1 VRFGRARGFAVSAAV
16 LLSAALP
23 SRARADTCVVASAAP
38 ARAWPAPLDR
48 RVSLRARDVALRDAL
63 DRLSAAAG
71 VRLSYTSELLPLDR
85 RVCLTAA
92 GVPLGDALTALVA
105 SSGAEPV
112 VVAGQVVLAPA
123 HPGAA
128 PAAQEPERESVLE
141 RIVVTGSPAGSA
153 RRPLS
158 VGLSVIDGR
167 ELSARSATSM
177 ADVMNATVPGVW
189 VWRRSPTDLLAQYGS
204 VRGASS
210 FAATAPKV
218 YIDGVEVA
226 NPLVLTEIDPELVER
241 VEVIRGPQGAALYG
255 ADAISGV
262 VNIVTKHDVG
272 GGRHADFRTDA
283 GAAGSD
289 YAARPVGTHRER
301 LAFRAGNNLQSMA
314 AAVTVGGS
322 GALYPDAGSRTL
334 SALATGRW
342 VAPHAIFT
350 GTFRFYDAT
359 AGAGRNPILG
369 SIVPD
374 TTVTGPA
381 VRAASRWRGGRAS
394 EPHGPDGA
402 THPVARERRGGVGV
416 SPVALERHGPDGAMY
431 PVALDSAAATAYP
444 NQGVREYTAGVAA
457 MLAPGRWTVSL
468 LAGLDG
474 YRLKH
479 VAESTGPFP
488 SSIDPVLRSGTG
500 GGDRGTFRASG
511 MTRLLDDGRGTVD
524 LTLGLEHSVMRE
536 SASVATIRPAT
547 GGEAYGSTA
556 TRPLVSWLHDTGV
569 LAQASGSWRNAWFA
583 TAGMRLE
590 RNDALDGFY
599 EFSTLPMLGLAWV
612 HPLGPADVKLR
623 AAYGRGIRPPRVP
636 SRDGLRVGEEYGFG
650 AYELS
655 PESQSGLEVG
665 AELYVAQ
672 RFSLQVTRFDQ
683 RATGL
688 IQDVVVAFDTVSR
701 GGHVASHVRYALQN
715 VGSITNRGWEMQG
728 ALRQGGLSLTG
739 SLALVDSRVRTVA
752 PGYGGDLRPGDRM
765 LAVPARTA
773 GLSAAWTANGWT
785 GALTASR
792 AWDWI
797 NYDRLALASAFAR
810 PAAQAPWFRGDTLR
824 AFWRRYDGDTNV
836 RATVTRQVTP
846 SVSFILTG
854 DNLLGGQLGEP
865 DNVTIRPG
873 RTLTLGIRTSF

>member
-1 VRFGRARGFAVSAAV
+1 M
-16 LLSAALP
+16 
-23 SRARADTCVVASAAP
+23 
-38 ARAWPAPLDR
+38 
-48 RVSLRARDVALRDAL
+48 SLRARDVALRDAL

-71 VRLSYTSELLPLDR
+71 APLSYTSELLPLDR

-92 GVPLGDALTALVA
+92 GLPLGDALTALV
-105 SSGAEPV
+105 SGSGAEPV
-112 VVAGQVVLAPA
+112 VVARQVVLAPA
-123 HPGAA
+123 RTGAA

-153 RRPLS
+153 RRPLA
-158 VGLSVIDGR
+158 VGLSVLDGR

-177 ADVMNATVPGVW
+177 AEVMNATVPGVW
-189 VWRRSPTDLLAQYGS
+189 LWRRSPTELLAQYGS

-262 VNIVTKHDVG
+262 VNIVTRHDVG
-272 GGRHADFRTDA
+272 GGRHAEFRTDA
-283 GAAGSD
+283 GAAASD

-322 GALYPDAGSRTL
+322 GALYPDAGNRTV

-369 SIVPD
+369 GILPD
-374 TTVTGPA
+374 TTVNAPA
-381 VRAASRWRGGRAS
+381 VPAATSGGRGRRGARG
-394 EPHGPDGA
+394 EHGPDA
-402 THPVARERRGGVGV
+402 
-416 SPVALERHGPDGAMY
+416 AMY
-431 PVALDSAAATAYP
+431 PVSLDSAAATAYP
-444 NQGVREYTAGVAA
+444 SQGVREYTAGAAA

-474 YRLKH
+474 YRLDH

-511 MTRLLDDGRGTVD
+511 VTRLVDDGRGTVD

-536 SASVATIRPAT
+536 STSVAMVRRADGDEP
-547 GGEAYGSTA
+547 YGSA
-556 TRPLVSWLHDTGV
+556 TTRAMVSWLHDTGV
-569 LAQASGSWRNAWFA
+569 LAQASGSWRNTWFA
-583 TAGMRLE
+583 TAGMRVE
-590 RNDALDGFY
+590 RNDALGGFD
-599 EFSTLPMLGLAWV
+599 ELSTLPMLGLAWV
-612 HPLGPADVKLR
+612 HPVGRADVKLR

-636 SRDGLRVGEEYGFG
+636 SRDGLRVDDDHGLGGYGY
-650 AYELS
+650 ALS

-665 AELYVAQ
+665 AELYLAQ

-701 GGHVASHVRYALQN
+701 GGHVASHVRYAPQN

-728 ALRQGGLSLTG
+728 TLRQGDLSLSG

-773 GLSAAWTANGWT
+773 GLTADWTAGGWT

-797 NYDRLALASAFAR
+797 NYDRLALASTFAR

-836 RATVTRQVTP
+836 RATLSRQVTP
-846 SVSFILTG
+846 SVAFILTG

-865 DNVTIRPG
+865 DNVTIRAG